1 MGSEAMSP
9 HVMKKLAKPMLF
21 AAAIIWGTSFFVMK
35 NALDVIPVF
44 YLLAIRFTAGAVL
57 LAAVCW
63 KKWAGFTRDYLWR
76 GAVIG
81 AFLFLAYS
89 VQTFGLDRTTPSKN
103 AFLTAVYCVIVP
115 FLYWAAARRRPD
127 RYNILAA
134 LLCVTGVGLVS
145 LDGDLSV
152 NAGDVLTLICAFFYA
167 AHIVAVAKV
176 SPEKDIYLLTVFQ
189 FAFAALYA
197 WAGGALF
204 ENFPAQAFLA
214 PAVCLPMAYL
224 CVMAT
229 TVALL
234 FQNVGQVWSDPA
246 SASVILSLE
255 SVFGVISS
263 VLFYGDLVTLP
274 MAVGFACIFVAVV
287 CEEPVTREQAAVM
300 LTAVYQYRNEDNRK
314 AFLLWVALY
323 GRDND
328 LNDDSNLT
336 EQQASN
342 MLAGIYHKLDTVIS
356 SVGAKE
362 FADDGEISDWAKNS
376 VYFMEKNGIITGVG
390 GDRFDPQAD
399 IQAQAALVMSVQM
412 LQKLG

>member
-1 MGSEAMSP
+1 MSP
-9 HVMKKLAKPMLF
+9 NVMKKLAKPMLF

-76 GAVIG
+76 GAVMG

-89 VQTFGLDRTTPSKN
+89 IQTFGLDRTTPSKN

-145 LDGDLSV
+145 LNGDLSV
-152 NAGDVLTLICAFFYA
+152 NAGDALTLICAFFYA

-176 SPEKDIYLLTVFQ
+176 SPGKDIYLLTVFQ
-189 FAFAALYA
+189 FAFTALYA

-204 ENFPAQAFLA
+204 ETFPARALLD
-214 PAVCLPMAYL
+214 PAVCLPMVYL

-287 CEEPVTREQAAVM
+287 CSETKFSF
-300 LTAVYQYRNEDNRK
+300 LTAGRQK
-314 AFLLWVALY
+314 A
-323 GRDND
+323 R
-328 LNDDSNLT
+328 
-336 EQQASN
+336 
-342 MLAGIYHKLDTVIS
+342 
-356 SVGAKE
+356 
-362 FADDGEISDWAKNS
+362 
-376 VYFMEKNGIITGVG
+376 
-390 GDRFDPQAD
+390 R
-399 IQAQAALVMSVQM
+399 
-412 LQKLG
+412 